1 MFRFAERSD
10 LESCFTI
17 AKKFVDFYGISYDET
32 SVKAVLEKVVDEGV
46 FIIAYVNDEVAG
58 VIGGLFV
65 HNPWNQEE
73 ILFQELFWWVEEKHR
88 GGSLGIKLLF
98 ELENSVPTG
107 TKLVMST
114 LPKSNVKD
122 STMLKLGYVLKE
134 QAFMKG

>member
-1 MFRFAERSD
+1 MFRLAERSD

-17 AKKFVDFYGISYDET
+17 AKKFVDFYGISYDEA
-32 SVKAVLEKVVDEGV
+32 SVKTILEKVMDDGI
-46 FIIAYVNDEVAG
+46 FIIAYVNDEVTGIA
-58 VIGGLFV
+58 GGLFV
-65 HNPWNQEE
+65 NNPWNQEV
-73 ILFQELFWWVEEKHR
+73 LFQEMFWWIEEKYR

-107 TKLVMST
+107 TKIVMST
-114 LPKSNVKD
+114 LPQSNIKD